1 MTKWYM
7 LCSFGILVALCLLGI
22 CVYDT
27 MNQAYY
33 QPALTP
39 VDSITWSFGEP
50 TPGREV
56 HEHGWI
62 IQMPDGS
69 LHIFYDKLEML
80 IFIGAVTEY

>member
-1 MTKWYM
+1 MRYYI
-7 LCSFGILVALCLLGI
+7 LAGFGILVALFIMGVCIYGLL
-22 CVYDT
+22 
-27 MNQAYY
+27 NQETRE
-33 QPALTP
+33 PAFTP

-69 LHIFYDKLEML
+69 LHIFYDKLEMM
-80 IFIGAVTEY
+80 IFIGAVTEW